1 MICGHVPSEM
11 IIKSIEQVKKIFFSL
26 YLYRMYGS
34 YIQRKKSIC

>member
-26 YLYRMYGS
+26 YRMYGS